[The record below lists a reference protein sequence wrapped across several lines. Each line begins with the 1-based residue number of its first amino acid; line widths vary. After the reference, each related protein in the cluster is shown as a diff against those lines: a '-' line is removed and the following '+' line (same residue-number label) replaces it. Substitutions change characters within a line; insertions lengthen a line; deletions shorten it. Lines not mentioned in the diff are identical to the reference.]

1 MNTEADNST
10 RDSFTENDIC
20 VIGVPSYG
28 GRVPSIALER
38 MKAYKGNNTKACA
51 ERKGNELFI

>member
-1 MNTEADNST
+1 MEAENST

-20 VIGVPSYG
+20 VIEVPSYG

-38 MKAYKGNNTKACA
+38 MKAYKGNNTK
-51 ERKGNELFI
+51 ELNLLKRFPKK

>member
-1 MNTEADNST
+1 MNTETENST

-20 VIGVPSYG
+20 VIGVSSYS

-38 MKAYKGNNTKACA
+38 MKAYKGNNMK
-51 ERKGNELFI
+51 ELNLLKRFQKK